1 MDEIKEAFN
10 KVKIE
15 ISSLE
20 KEMFTLKESFFDL
33 KEGIIE
39 IGESLYYLTE
49 KVEDLSLELNKT
61 KEEKFYI
68 PLNENPTENSFFK
81 LGKGKI
87 SGISNGNDGVK
98 TDRQIDRQTDKS
110 YFLEEKKGELMNQN
124 SFEEFSGLLDSL
136 DELKKEIRLKFKRL
150 TDQEMVVFSA
160 IYQMGEEKGFSDYKS
175 LSKRLS
181 LTESSIRDYIRRLI
195 FKGIPIEKKKLNN
208 KEIQLF
214 VSESLKKI
222 ASLSTI
228 LKLIDL

>member
-1 MDEIKEAFN
+1 
-10 KVKIE
+10 
-15 ISSLE
+15 
-20 KEMFTLKESFFDL
+20 
-33 KEGIIE
+33 
-39 IGESLYYLTE
+39 
-49 KVEDLSLELNKT
+49 
-61 KEEKFYI
+61 
-68 PLNENPTENSFFK
+68 
-81 LGKGKI
+81 
-87 SGISNGNDGVK
+87 
-98 TDRQIDRQTDKS
+98 
-110 YFLEEKKGELMNQN
+110 MNQN